1 MIDFVVS
8 ISAFHS
14 FFFLMFTTFIFCE
27 ESLGLVLLK
36 YEFPDTTDHES
47 VRINFICMIRLAP
60 MQFICGD
67 IEDSLG
73 ILGRV

>member
-1 MIDFVVS
+1 
-8 ISAFHS
+8 
-14 FFFLMFTTFIFCE
+14 MFTTFIFCE
-27 ESLGLVLLK
+27 QSLGLVLLK
-36 YEFPDTTDHES
+36 YEFPVPDTTDHES
-47 VRINFICMIRLAP
+47 VYINLICMIRLAH